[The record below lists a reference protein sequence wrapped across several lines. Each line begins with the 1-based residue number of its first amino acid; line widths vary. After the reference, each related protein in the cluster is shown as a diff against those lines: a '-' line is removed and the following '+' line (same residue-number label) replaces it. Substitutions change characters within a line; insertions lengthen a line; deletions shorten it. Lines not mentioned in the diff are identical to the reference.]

1 MGIGCGSLTSKL
13 RTDAFLII
21 FVCLK
26 YLCNMTGG
34 IIERGHIKME
44 GSSDRFLPEKHMRGQ
59 NI

>member
-44 GSSDRFLPEKHMRGQ
+44 GSSDRFLP
-59 NI
+59 